1 MMTFHPKAVFW
12 IYLQKRIY
20 QRSQIWIR
28 NLIWENK
35 ITRQYLVEHCLVTF
49 SLERSNPAG
58 HLVKNNAQSPQICE
72 SPRSSL
78 FQHFWWDIKRRS
90 DKSVFSFWFLSLC
103 SANSFGKKR
112 SPKILT
118 IVECFGVSKIDL
130 VKNYSKSGRYLQ
142 SLNTNCHLT

>member
-35 ITRQYLVEHCLVTF
+35 ITRQYLVEHCLVTI

-58 HLVKNNAQSPQICE
+58 HLVKNNAQSP
-72 SPRSSL
+72 
-78 FQHFWWDIKRRS
+78 
-90 DKSVFSFWFLSLC
+90 
-103 SANSFGKKR
+103 
-112 SPKILT
+112 
-118 IVECFGVSKIDL
+118 
-130 VKNYSKSGRYLQ
+130 
-142 SLNTNCHLT
+142 